1 MTDRTLISKQ
11 ELRRRAAAVRDALS
25 PAEIEAKS
33 RAIMERLF
41 ALPAF
46 DRARTVAFF
55 ASFRSEVRTEPMMTG
70 ALAAGKQVA
79 VPRVRPGREL
89 RFFLVADLGC
99 DLERG
104 CLGIPEPCAHLP
116 EAPPATMEL
125 IAVPGLAFD
134 LRGYRIGY
142 GAGYYDRALRRFT
155 RACRVGLA
163 FECQIV
169 ERVPEAPHDER
180 VNCIVSES
188 RTIEC
193 VP

>member
-46 DRARTVAFF
+46 ERARTVAFF

-79 VPRVRPGREL
+79 VPRVQDG
-89 RFFLVADLGC
+89 A
-99 DLERG
+99 
-104 CLGIPEPCAHLP
+104 
-116 EAPPATMEL
+116 APPLSARDPQMTS
-125 IAVPGLAFD
+125 
-134 LRGYRIGY
+134 
-142 GAGYYDRALRRFT
+142 AGEASMWREGFTHRR
-155 RACRVGLA
+155 
-163 FECQIV
+163 
-169 ERVPEAPHDER
+169 
-180 VNCIVSES
+180 
-188 RTIEC
+188 
-193 VP
+193 